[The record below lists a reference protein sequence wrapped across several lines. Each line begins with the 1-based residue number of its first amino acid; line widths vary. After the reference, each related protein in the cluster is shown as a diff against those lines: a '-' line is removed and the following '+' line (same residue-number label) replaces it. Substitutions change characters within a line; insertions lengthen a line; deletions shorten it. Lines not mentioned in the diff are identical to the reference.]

1 MIDERSA
8 GLDSNPSGVLSGD
21 DIRRRVAA
29 VPPLVSGAPQL
40 ETQIQPN
47 GLDLTLNEI
56 SRFTGPGRVA
66 VSNNDRAL
74 PELAPIPFGHDGDI
88 HLEPGPYHILY
99 HEVVHL
105 PLNIMA
111 LGRPRSSLARCGVS
125 IHTAVW
131 DAGYHGRST
140 SLLVVANPAGFR
152 VSRDARVMQLV
163 FFTLSRAADEGYQGV
178 YQGENL
184 GRPST

>member
-1 MIDERSA
+1 MIDEGSGAVA
-8 GLDSNPSGVLSGD
+8 GNPSGVLSGD

-29 VPPLVSGAPQL
+29 VRPLVSGAPQL

-47 GLDLTLNEI
+47 GFDLTLKEI

-66 VSNNDRAL
+66 VSNNDRVL
-74 PELAPIPFGHDGDI
+74 PELEPLPFGHDGDI

-99 HEVVHL
+99 NEVVHL

-152 VSRDARVMQLV
+152 VSRDARVAQLV
-163 FFTLSRAADEGYQGV
+163 FFTLRQAALEGYQGV